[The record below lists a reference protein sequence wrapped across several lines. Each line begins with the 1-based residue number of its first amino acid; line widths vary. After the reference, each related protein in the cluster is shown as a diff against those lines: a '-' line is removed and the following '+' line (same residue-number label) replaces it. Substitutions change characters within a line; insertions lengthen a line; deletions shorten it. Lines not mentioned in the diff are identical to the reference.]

1 MIFATFQT
9 SPFLPSQYVLSPLQ
23 FPFDIHCLTL
33 EPRRMKPSSQIN
45 FITCGYVVRF
55 PDKEPLVGAL
65 SAPQSF
71 AGDTKEK
78 AEKEI

>member
-1 MIFATFQT
+1 
-9 SPFLPSQYVLSPLQ
+9 
-23 FPFDIHCLTL
+23 
-33 EPRRMKPSSQIN
+33 MKPSTSHLN

-55 PDKEPLVGAL
+55 PDEEPLVGAL